1 MYLDSAGHAASQ
13 RGDAGSSEQVVKEA
27 QSPSLSPPPA
37 LLQGL
42 GKSQTPGLKM
52 AGALG
57 PQEER
62 GLKQKTIFTSSAA
75 NPCHRSYRE
84 KAMQLVPI
92 IYLSTYIHIQMESLV
107 LDEPP
112 TPQPK
117 SLPLG
122 VSVIQHLPLPD
133 VLRTCRGQTE
143 PSVFLYRIHQAWEL
157 YKCALP
163 RVSDAVYLRT
173 SSHRSSEMN

>member
-62 GLKQKTIFTSSAA
+62 GTKQKNIFTSSAA
-75 NPCHRSYRE
+75 NPCHRPYRE
-84 KAMQLVPI
+84 KQCNLLPSFICQRISTFKWSRWSWMSPLN
-92 IYLSTYIHIQMESLV
+92 LSTNHYRWASPSSSTSRCLMSSRPAEGRLNLLFFFIGYTRCGSYTSAFYPVCRMQCTCVPSLI
-107 LDEPP
+107 
-112 TPQPK
+112 
-117 SLPLG
+117 G
-122 VSVIQHLPLPD
+122 
-133 VLRTCRGQTE
+133 
-143 PSVFLYRIHQAWEL
+143 
-157 YKCALP
+157 ALK
-163 RVSDAVYLRT
+163 
-173 SSHRSSEMN
+173 